1 MAKGPRR
8 TREPLD
14 RHRVAHAALKIA
26 DREGLGA
33 VTMRRVGDELGV
45 EAMSLYHHFRGKE
58 ELVAAMSDLL
68 IDEID
73 VPPPTDDWKADIR
86 ARALAARAMR
96 RRHPWAP
103 ALLGAGPR
111 VGAALFRY
119 LDGIVAILRGA
130 GFSRQLTHHAMHVLD
145 SRLLGFTR
153 DLLDPAEM
161 SLRMPKSETVV
172 PFELPAMAEAFVGVK
187 HDEEREFAFALDLI
201 LHGLERARDTVGV

>member
-1 MAKGPRR
+1 MAKGPLR
-8 TREPLD
+8 TKRPLD
-14 RHRVAHAALKIA
+14 RDRVVRAAMRIA
-26 DREGLGA
+26 DREGLRA
-33 VTMRRVGDELGV
+33 ITMRRVGDEVGV

-68 IDEID
+68 VAEID
-73 VPPPTDDWKADIR
+73 VPPPTDDWKADLR

-103 ALLGAGPR
+103 ALLGSGPR
-111 VGAALFRY
+111 VGGALLRY
-119 LDGIVAILRGA
+119 LDGIIAILRGA

-161 SLRMPKSETVV
+161 SLRLPKSETGI
-172 PFELPAMAEAFVGVK
+172 PLELPAMAEAVVGVK

-201 LHGLERARDTVGV
+201 LDGLERARDASGG